1 MHEWDLSHTTS
12 RQTPKADRL
21 YKIRKRQSFK
31 DGGRET
37 LNALRQQKKK
47 NVLEKC
53 SVFIRKTINRNKVE
67 PVTLESYFIAG
78 IHLMGRPHRMLQIRF
93 ESRMLQLSIMTSVCL
108 DASNF
113 LN

>member
-47 NVLEKC
+47 CVREVQC
-53 SVFIRKTINRNKVE
+53 V
-67 PVTLESYFIAG
+67 Y
-78 IHLMGRPHRMLQIRF
+78 
-93 ESRMLQLSIMTSVCL
+93 
-108 DASNF
+108 
-113 LN
+113 